1 MSEIDMRAGRSPAV
15 CAGGCACCA
24 PTVPGAG
31 AHDANARRLRRRAW
45 WLTALTI
52 GWNSLEAA
60 VAIGSGLLAGSIAL
74 VGFGLD
80 SVVEVSSA
88 FVIAWRLSRQGADHA
103 ANERA
108 ERRAVRLIALSFF
121 AIAAYVAY
129 DAATKLLGIGEHPEH
144 SPIGLALVALSLVVM
159 PVLAWAKRRVAAGLD
174 SVALKADAAETQ
186 LCTYLSAVVL
196 IGLAANGLFGWWWMD
211 PLAGL
216 AVAALAVKEGRQA
229 WASGDLCC

>member
-1 MSEIDMRAGRSPAV
+1 MAV
-15 CAGGCACCA
+15 MIHEL
-24 PTVPGAG
+24 AG
-31 AHDANARRLRRRAW
+31 ASALRRWAW

-52 GWNSLEAA
+52 AWNSLEAV
-60 VAIGSGLLAGSIAL
+60 VAILGGLAASSIAL
-74 VGFGLD
+74 LGFGLD

-88 FVIAWRLSRQGADHA
+88 LVILWWLWREGEDRA

-121 AIAAYVAY
+121 AIAAYVIV
-129 DAATKLLGIGEHPEH
+129 DALLKLLGIGEHPEH
-144 SPIGLALVALSLVVM
+144 SAVGIAITALSLVVM
-159 PVLAWAKRRVAAGLD
+159 PTLSWAKRRVAAGLD

-196 IGLAANGLFGWWWMD
+196 VGLGANMLAGWWWMD

-216 AVAALAVKEGRQA
+216 VVAALAIHEGRSA
-229 WASGDLCC
+229 WASGDLCACCHAFGQDAQD